1 MILYSVVAAGTIL
14 LACLIH
20 NQPYERSNII
30 TRRKV
35 LDMVY
40 LAAVFSVLFLLAAM
54 RLEVG
59 NDYGTYV
66 TTCHEIFQKGY
77 VVTEPGFNFVVRV
90 LYTLAGEEQFL
101 LVFAFFAF
109 VTIFVFLKAF
119 YEQSDSFVLS
129 FFLFMSLG
137 IYFRTFNTVRYYF
150 VLAIVLYSLRYIV
163 RKEYGRFIL
172 LILFAAL
179 FHKSVLV
186 VIPLFILADRSFKKW
201 QLAVLAAIGACFLIG
216 QDFFMQLALKLY
228 PSYVNTPYLE
238 EGTGILGNAMS
249 ILRCVLVLILCLA
262 CYQEGVKDSREN
274 RLYFNLNLMAL
285 GLYVFCSFVPLLS
298 RFSYYLMTP
307 QVLLIPGVFAK
318 VKDEK
323 KKRMLLGLVICI
335 GVIYFAVFLKTASQ
349 DGVRVLPYKSWLF
362 YEREW
367 LDATDIF

>member
-1 MILYSVVAAGTIL
+1 MILYSLVTAGTVL

-20 NQPYERSNII
+20 NQPYEKLNIMN
-30 TRRKV
+30 RRRALNV
-35 LDMVY
+35 VY
-40 LAAVFSVLFLLAAM
+40 LAAIFSILFLLGAL

-66 TTCHEIFQKGY
+66 TTCHEIFQRGY

-90 LYTLAGEEQFL
+90 LYTLAGSEQYL

-109 VTIFVFLKAF
+109 VTVFLFLKAF
-119 YEQSDSFVLS
+119 YEQSDSFALS

-150 VLAIVLYSLRYIV
+150 VLAIVVYSLRYVV
-163 RKEYGRFIL
+163 RKEYAKFII

-186 VIPLFILADRSFKKW
+186 VIPLFLIADRTFKKW
-201 QLAVLAAIGACFLIG
+201 QLGLMAVVCLGFLVG
-216 QDFFMQLALKLY
+216 KDFIMQIALKLY

-238 EGTGILGNAMS
+238 EGTGILPNIMS
-249 ILRCVLVLILCLA
+249 IARCVAVLLLCLV
-262 CYQEGVKDSREN
+262 CYKEAVKDSEEN

-285 GLYVFCSFVPLLS
+285 ALYLFCSFIPLLS

-307 QVLLIPGVFAK
+307 HVLLIPGVLAK
-318 VKDEK
+318 VSNER
-323 KKRMLLGLVICI
+323 KRRLLFLLVIVI
-335 GVIYFAVFLKTASQ
+335 GIFYFLVFLRTASQ
-349 DGVRVLPYKSWLF
+349 AGVRVLPYKSWLF

-367 LDATDIF
+367 LDATKIF